1 MTNLAYE
8 QLMNDKEILAVLDRR
23 YTARQKK
30 IQAKKRAKAI
40 YYMKQKLSGVVLAAL
55 GIFVPII
62 NGGDAT
68 ASLILLPLGIYLTVT
83 KERVMMF

>member
-8 QLMNDKEILAVLDRR
+8 QMMNDKKVLAVLDKR
-23 YTARQKK
+23 YAARQKK

-40 YYMKQKLSGVVLAAL
+40 YYMKQKLSGVVLTVL
-55 GIFVPII
+55 GVMIPLL
-62 NGGDAT
+62 NSGDAT

>member
-8 QLMNDKEILAVLDRR
+8 QLMNDKKVLAVLDKR
-23 YTARQKK
+23 YAARQKK
-30 IQAKKRAKAI
+30 IQARRRAKAI
-40 YYMKQKLSGVVLAAL
+40 YYMKQKFCGFSLAAM
-55 GIFVPII
+55 GILVPMV

-83 KERVMMF
+83 KERVMML

>member
-8 QLMNDKEILAVLDRR
+8 QLMNDKEVLAVLDRR
-23 YTARQKK
+23 YMERQKK
-30 IQAKKRAKAI
+30 IQAKKRVKAI
-40 YYMKQKLSGVVLAAL
+40 YYMKQKFCGFAL
-55 GIFVPII
+55 TAMGILVPMV

-83 KERVMMF
+83 KERVMML